1 MYKENRERERKKDL
15 VRKYLILINM
25 DEVLDS
31 SIYISIG
38 RTCNMNIH
46 KYRRKSSE
54 KKIEKEKKI
63 PR

>member
-1 MYKENRERERKKDL
+1 MYKENRERERERKKDL

-46 KYRRKSSE
+46 KHRRKSSE
-54 KKIEKEKKI
+54 KKN
-63 PR
+63 